1 MALAVKAKPKKK
13 TTASSKAKPK
23 RSRGSSKSDPP
34 APPTRRTRGAYVCRW
49 IETHCVFTQ
58 GEWIGKK
65 FRLLPWQRKL
75 IYELFELR
83 PDGLRRYRWALWG
96 VPKKNGKTE
105 LAAALGLY
113 FLIGD
118 GEPSPLVACAASTD
132 DQADLVFG
140 AAKRMCEL
148 SPTLSQIT
156 ERFDKEILVPS
167 IPGAALK
174 RVAAVAGANDGPNWY
189 VVICDELH
197 EWKGAEDDTVGRKG
211 RDCWNVLTNG
221 VGARR
226 QPMILQVTTA
236 GFDPETVCYEQ
247 YDHCQK
253 IRKGEIDDDRY
264 HFFWVEPPEDADYR
278 DPKVWEAANPSY
290 GVTVRREFYEDQLF
304 KKTESVFRRYF
315 LNQWTESDKSWLPAG
330 AWKACEKP
338 GVVIPDQAQVHLVVD
353 IGLKKDR
360 SAVVTLW
367 NDGERVV
374 AKAHIWDQPPKGQIF
389 DLSKVEQFTRD
400 QADRYEVLGVVY
412 DKWSFERSAQMLS
425 DEGLVMIEFPM
436 TNERTAPASSN
447 LYEAILRKG
456 VVHDGDPKF
465 AAHVAAGKM
474 KDTER
479 GQRLTKA
486 TLKRPVDAL
495 IALMMGLGSAVQAA
509 GGSGGGGV
517 EWF

>member
-1 MALAVKAKPKKK
+1 M
-13 TTASSKAKPK
+13 
-23 RSRGSSKSDPP
+23 
-34 APPTRRTRGAYVCRW
+34 
-49 IETHCVFTQ
+49 
-58 GEWIGKK
+58 
-65 FRLLPWQRKL
+65 LLPWQRKL
-75 IYELFELR
+75 IYELFEIR
-83 PDGLRRYRWALWG
+83 PDGLRRFRWALWG

-113 FLIGD
+113 FLIAD
-118 GEPSPLVACAASTD
+118 GEPSPLIACAASTD
-132 DQADLVFG
+132 EQADLVFG

-148 SPTLSQIT
+148 SPTLSMIT

-174 RVAAVAGANDGPNWY
+174 RVAAVAGANDGPSWY

-221 VGARR
+221 IGARR
-226 QPMILQVTTA
+226 QPLVLQVTTA

-247 YDHCQK
+247 YTHCK
-253 IRKGEIDDDRY
+253 AIEKGEIDDDRY
-264 HFFWVEPPEDADYR
+264 HFYWCEPPEGADYR

-290 GVTVRREFYEDQLF
+290 GITVQPAFYEDQLF
-304 KKTESVFRRYF
+304 KKTEAVFRRYF
-315 LNQWTESDKSWLPAG
+315 LNQWTESDQNWLPEG
-330 AWKACEKP
+330 AWKACEVP
-338 GVVIPDQAQVHLVVD
+338 GVVIPEHADVHLVVD
-353 IGLKKDR
+353 IGLKRDR

-367 NDGERVV
+367 NDGGKRIV

-389 DLSKVEQFTRD
+389 DLSKVEQFIRD
-400 QADRYEVLGVVY
+400 QADRFEVLGVVY
-412 DKWSFERSAQMLS
+412 DKWAFERSAQQLS

-447 LYEAILRKG
+447 LFEAILRKG

-479 GQRLTKA
+479 GQRLVKK

-495 IALMMGLGSAVQAA
+495 IALMMGLGSAVGAA
-509 GGSGGGGV
+509 RSGEAGV